1 MKTISKI
8 SVLVALLLVTATGLA
23 NEPKLNLIPGADAKS
38 LVFQLDG
45 QSGKTTIQITDTK
58 NNLIYSEVLKREG
71 VYSKKFDLKK
81 LETGV
86 YFMNVENSLK
96 VVEYTLDV
104 KDTAV
109 EILDRKESSKP
120 VFRTKGDIVYLNLL
134 NLEQKD
140 VNIKVYDSSYRL
152 VYSETLKDTLLVEK
166 AFNFESAVKDS
177 YTVVVKDKYNS
188 YYKDIIVD

>member
-8 SVLVALLLVTATGLA
+8 TVLIAFLFVTVAGLA

-45 QSGKTTIQITDTK
+45 QSGKTMIQIVDTQ
-58 NNLIYSEVLKREG
+58 NNVIYSELLKKEG

-81 LETGV
+81 LETGI

-104 KDTAV
+104 KDATV

-120 VFRTKGDIVYLNLL
+120 VFRTKGDKLYLNLL

-152 VYSETLKDTLLVEK
+152 VYSETLKDKLLVEK

-177 YTVVVKDKYNS
+177 YTVVVKDKFNT